1 MKTLFARSLFPMS
14 RQSPQLSPNSESSL
28 NNLDHTYLASQGR
41 EESMGSYQPI
51 QELLLNEYQE
61 CNCAYA
67 YRDQLTNECC
77 RGIVQ
82 TFSVFLTILL
92 ATTFFIEVGR
102 YIHIAFCVVIGIA
115 SLFSMGTMLLNLES
129 TASCK
134 IALRNRS
141 IEIENTLN
149 SMGGP
154 KIWERIDN
162 RSKFFEER
170 LFKGQPGCEKGRV
183 KDRLEPE
190 YDMFTWAAR
199 LLIFLWLVV
208 LIVVAIWGP
217 KMETATFVP

>member
-1 MKTLFARSLFPMS
+1 
-14 RQSPQLSPNSESSL
+14 
-28 NNLDHTYLASQGR
+28 
-41 EESMGSYQPI
+41 MGGYQPI

-82 TFSVFLTILL
+82 TFSIFLTILL
-92 ATTFFIEVGR
+92 ATTVFIEVGR
-102 YIHIAFCVVIGIA
+102 GIHIAFCIVIGIA

-141 IEIENTLN
+141 IEIENSLN
-149 SMGGP
+149 SIGGP

-162 RSKFFEER
+162 RGKFFEEG

-190 YDMFTWAAR
+190 YDLFTWAAR

-208 LIVVAIWGP
+208 LIVVAVWGP
-217 KMETATFVP
+217 TMKIATFTP